1 MKKYFLIIFCSVFII
16 QYSQAQKKE
25 DLFKAAFEGDI
36 EKVENLLDKGLRIDS
51 RSKSGDS
58 PLTIAASEG
67 HFDLVEFLLDE
78 GANINVENKKG
89 YNALLYAIDFND
101 TNAVNVLIKNGAD
114 VNARTFI
121 GYSPLMHAVDIG
133 NYSMT
138 KHLLENKAKVNVYDI
153 VHGQTPLMIAVIWGY
168 KDIVELLLN
177 NDALVNA
184 NEIHGWT
191 PLMYACDSNRFE
203 IAKLLVDHGAMI
215 DDYDRNYRDAIM
227 HVPLWGD
234 FEIIKMFVGFGDHAP
249 AKFDL
254 SSYTGYS
261 ALVHAIKRNESD
273 VAKYILSSRTNNDND
288 LRAALILCA
297 ASNELETT
305 KYIFE
310 NYDVNVDSRT
320 KNGETLLMIAV
331 KSGHYKM
338 AEYFIENDADVNAI
352 DGFRHCPMTLA
363 AINGQKEMI
372 ELLLKSGADVNSKD
386 DVARDYFQINEFGT
400 ALMHAASRGY
410 TDIVKVLLKNGA
422 STELKN
428 RMGMDV
434 LIVSVITNQYKSVK
448 ILFELGKVN
457 PNSFD
462 NDGLTP
468 LMHAATKGHSD
479 IIELLVENGA
489 YLNMINR
496 KNGATALDYAD
507 IGLSIYKDLKEDD
520 KIAEFEKVINLLES
534 KDAKR
539 GDELNKR
546 R

>member
-273 VAKYILSSRTNNDND
+273 VTKYILGSRTNNDND

-422 STELKN
+422 STKLKN

-507 IGLSIYKDLKEDD
+507 IGLSIYKDLKEED
-520 KIAEFEKVINLLES
+520 KIAEFEKVIDFLES
-534 KDAKR
+534 KEAKR